1 MHGAERVVHVGVGQF
16 GEPAGEARIVRL
28 FARIEPQILEHRE
41 LARTETP
48 DRVDRLAFVRH
59 AERLDRRGPREQP
72 RERVRKDP
80 RAEVVPRGPLRP
92 SEVRCQHERRSPLP
106 ELVDRRHRRHDPAVV
121 GDGTVGDRH
130 VEIDTEEHTGPG
142 HVPELVERAEPT
154 GRHRFDATIST
165 RSMSRLE

>member
-1 MHGAERVVHVGVGQF
+1 MRGAERVVHVGVGQL

-59 AERLDRRGPREQP
+59 AERLDRRAPGEQP
-72 RERVRKDP
+72 RERVRDDP
-80 RAEVVPRGPLRP
+80 RSEVVPRGALRP

-121 GDGTVGDRH
+121 GDGPVGERH
-130 VEIDTEEHTGPG
+130 VEIDTEEHPGPG

-154 GRHRFDATIST
+154 SRHRFDATIST
-165 RSMSRLE
+165 RSMSLLE